1 MQESS
6 IFGNRAPGD
15 CRKQVRGTSIIYD
28 GTSTT
33 VPTLENEVIIFG
45 GGKSTDIGS
54 GIGYNGPSDPTQ
66 PFKLDY
72 HSIWSGGS
80 GTRILNSLDP
90 LKRKVRL
97 TCKNLLCGQSGERLS
112 LQLGK
117 IQTCEF
123 PGTDW
128 DTWLEP
134 IDVWFECNCLETCC
148 QRLSKV
154 ARMINERPDY
164 PVVATTINVGDVY
177 YLDLESK
184 VAGLDFRIYALE
196 GFAEPKDIVPYS
208 HQYNTG
214 YEIAAWFN
222 QSIPFLTAN
231 PTKKFTVLEI
241 YYDHKVP
248 TTNALGT
255 ATSNEQ
261 GDIYVMETIRDI
273 VRVIFDEA
281 TTQSNTAFTALKTI
295 LTGNS
300 AWNRKLG
307 LTTAV
312 YNNVYRYM
320 IVRTDAGDAAALTD
334 VRADYTTG
342 VVQLDRS
349 AKQGGK
355 SYYTFLSTVATPP
368 AADGTDVVTLGGF
381 VSDDIPAIADGCP
394 VPENSICLS
403 CG

>member
-33 VPTLENEVIIFG
+33 VPTLEHGVIIFG
-45 GGKSTDIGS
+45 GGKTTDIGR
-54 GIGYNGPSDPTQ
+54 GIGVNGPADATQ

-72 HSIWSGGS
+72 HSILNGGS

-97 TCKNLLCGQSGERLS
+97 TCKNLLCGQKGERLS
-112 LQLGK
+112 LQLGA
-117 IQTCEF
+117 IESCEF
-123 PGTDW
+123 PLTVW
-128 DTWLEP
+128 NRWLEP
-134 IDVWFECNCLETCC
+134 IDVNFECNCLETCC
-148 QRLSKV
+148 QRLARV
-154 ARMINERPDY
+154 AKLINERPDY
-164 PVVATTINVGDVY
+164 PVVATTINIGDVY
-177 YLDLESK
+177 YLDIESK
-184 VAGLDFRIYALE
+184 FAGLDFRVYGKE
-196 GFAEPKDIVPYS
+196 GFAEPKDIVPFS
-208 HQYNTG
+208 KQYNTG
-214 YEIAAWFN
+214 YEISAWFN
-222 QSIPFLTAN
+222 QSVPLANAN
-231 PTKKFTVLEI
+231 PTKKFTVVEI
-241 YYDHKVP
+241 FYDAKVP

-261 GDIYVMETIRDI
+261 GDIYTFHYMPEIM
-273 VRVIFDEA
+273 RVVFDEA

-295 LTGNS
+295 LTGSS
-300 AWNRKLG
+300 AYNRKLG

-320 IVRTDAGDAAALTD
+320 IVRTDAGDAAALTTT
-334 VRADYTTG
+334 RGNYTG
-342 VVQLDRS
+342 GYVQLDRS
-349 AKQGGK
+349 AYQGGK
-355 SYYTFLSTVATPP
+355 SYYTFLSTTSTAPT
-368 AADGTDVVTLGGF
+368 ANGSDVVTLGGF
-381 VSDDIPAIADGCP
+381 VIDDLPAITDGCP